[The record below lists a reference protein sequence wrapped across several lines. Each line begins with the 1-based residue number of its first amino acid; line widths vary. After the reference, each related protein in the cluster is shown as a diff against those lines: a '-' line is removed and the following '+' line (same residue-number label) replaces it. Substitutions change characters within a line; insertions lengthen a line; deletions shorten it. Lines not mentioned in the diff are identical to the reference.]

1 MPLIQIIGVVMLYY
15 TLDLLPGLHPLVHPT
30 TIIPL
35 HLSDL
40 IEAPPTIAQSHF
52 SRLLPSVSF
61 YSFLSHSSPPLLSFE
76 MFRTRGE
83 GRLGVAGPEG
93 HRASVLSKAV
103 FWARGEMGI
112 EFGLN

>member
-40 IEAPPTIAQSHF
+40 IEAPPTIAQSRVASQDF
-52 SRLLPSVSF
+52 FLLFRFIRSF
-61 YSFLSHSSPPLLSFE
+61 FTRHHHYFLLRCLEP
-76 MFRTRGE
+76 RGE
-83 GRLGVAGPEG
+83 DALGLLALRGTEHLCCQKRYFGREEKWE
-93 HRASVLSKAV
+93 SSSD
-103 FWARGEMGI
+103 
-112 EFGLN
+112 